1 MFNTEWKLEKDMIPS
16 DNLLDGFSFDDV
28 INALRM
34 EREVNHLTA
43 SLVLNRI
50 LDIRMQDMNY
60 LFDKNIDQIIEL
72 AMEGRS

>member
-1 MFNTEWKLEKDMIPS
+1 MFNTEWKLGNDMIPS

-34 EREVNHLTA
+34 ERNVNHLTA
-43 SLVLNRI
+43 RLVLKRI
-50 LDIRMQDMNY
+50 LDIRMQDMY
-60 LFDKNIDQIIEL
+60 FLFDKNIDQIIEL

>member
-1 MFNTEWKLEKDMIPS
+1 MFNSEWKIGKDLIPS

-43 SLVLNRI
+43 RLVLKRI